1 MITRLLALLA
11 CLLPLQPAL
20 GEPHRYALDPIHTRI
35 VFFVQHAGFSRAI
48 GTFSGVTGSLLFDPV
63 APGSARVDATVPI
76 ARLDLGDA
84 KWRVKVLD
92 PTFFNVKKF
101 SEARFASTSVE
112 AVDPQRL
119 RVSGELTL
127 HGVKHPVVLDVHLNQ
142 IKRHPLSLRT
152 TAGFSARTTL
162 SRSAFDMEKWK
173 KLVGDEVE
181 VMIEV
186 EAVRERNDKEKD

>member
-1 MITRLLALLA
+1 MTFRPLALLA
-11 CLLPLQPAL
+11 CLLPLHSARA
-20 GEPHRYALDPIHTRI
+20 EPHRYELDPVHTRI
-35 VFFVQHAGFSRAI
+35 VFFVAHAGFSRAI
-48 GTFSGVTGSLLFDPV
+48 GTFSGVTGSLLFDPE
-63 APGSARVDATVPI
+63 APTTAKVEATVPI

-101 SEARFASTSVE
+101 SEAGFVSTSVE

-162 SRSAFDMEKWK
+162 SRSAFDMKKWK

-186 EAVRERNDKEKD
+186 EAVRQRDAKDKD